1 VQTGDY
7 LMSRLEQGDRWR
19 LGYDAVIA
27 LGWMLPENEASELML
42 RLLGQ
47 AQVSKLKVAAIEV
60 VGNRF
65 HVDQVR
71 QFLTGTVTGDG
82 NEAFRAAAI
91 TGLAGQW
98 RDLRTREL
106 LMQRAANDPS
116 SSVRSSAISA
126 LGRFWNDE
134 DLRVFFEAR
143 LAAEGEISTQIGPT
157 VFVDVAL
164 RQNIIQHLATW
175 FQI

>member
-1 VQTGDY
+1 
-7 LMSRLEQGDRWR
+7 
-19 LGYDAVIA
+19 
-27 LGWMLPENEASELML
+27 ML

-47 AQVSKLKVAAIEV
+47 EQVSMLRVAAIEV
-60 VGNRF
+60 LGKRF
-65 HVDQVR
+65 HVDEVR
-71 QFLTGTVTGDG
+71 QFLTGTVTEDA
-82 NEAFRAAAI
+82 NEAFRVAAI
-91 TGLAGQW
+91 TALAGQW
-98 RDLRTREL
+98 RDVRTREL